1 MIIPF
6 PSKINI
12 FFKLLQLSS
21 FYYQHRR
28 APLRRASPSLQR
40 SLFFSRITR
49 IRSYFFLFLQNKQK
63 IIYAKSP
70 KNTIYILNIR
80 TKLGCGEGG
89 CGACTVTISRMEQ
102 GTLIHRGVNACLA
115 PLCSVD
121 SCHVTTV
128 EGIGTQSNP
137 HPVQERISSC
147 HGSQCGYCTPGIV
160 MALYSKLQSNPT
172 PTVSDIEE
180 TFDGNLCRCTGY
192 RPILDAAKTF
202 AIDVETAVKAP
213 KNIVPTSNNETGNQK
228 IDVITTTVSK
238 LQHTST
244 TNGDPTLLPG
254 PPTLPLECIALA
266 KEPLTITDGD
276 ITWHRP
282 STLNSLLEL
291 KTKYPDAKLITGN
304 TEVGIETRF
313 KNLHYSHLIH
323 TIGVEELCSITN
335 DVDGTIHVG
344 GAVTLA
350 QLEHYLI
357 HLFEN
362 VEQGKEFVFECS
374 LDVSKNQKV

>member
-1 MIIPF
+1 MCFSFSPAF
-6 PSKINI
+6 TFLLSYHTYSLLLFSVPAKQTKNNLRKI
-12 FFKLLQLSS
+12 
-21 FYYQHRR
+21 
-28 APLRRASPSLQR
+28 
-40 SLFFSRITR
+40 T
-49 IRSYFFLFLQNKQK
+49 QK
-63 IIYAKSP
+63 HD
-70 KNTIYILNIR
+70 IYILNIR

-323 TIGVEELCSITN
+323 TIGVDELCSITN